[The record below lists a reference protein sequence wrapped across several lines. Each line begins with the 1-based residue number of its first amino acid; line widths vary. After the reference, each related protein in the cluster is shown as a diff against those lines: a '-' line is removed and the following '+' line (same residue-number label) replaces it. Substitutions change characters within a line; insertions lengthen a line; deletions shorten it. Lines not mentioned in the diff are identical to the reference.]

1 MRSSRP
7 EPAIRSMQDQTREHS
22 FQPVAARE
30 RPTSSRDKHFFAGH
44 RDGKRPLKG
53 DPLRGAK
60 ERYDVVVIGSGLGG
74 LTAANI
80 LARAGRSVLV
90 LEQHYNYGGL
100 ATWFKRKGGHVFDIS
115 LHGFPFG
122 MKKTCRK
129 YWSEAI
135 ADRVVQ
141 LDGVRFDNP
150 QFSFDTAFTR
160 EDFTEKLVSV
170 LGQDRDNVEGFYDAL
185 RQMNYYDR
193 DTRTTGEL
201 FEAYFPGR
209 NDVHR
214 LLMEPI
220 SYANGSALDD
230 PAISYG
236 IVFSNFMSKGV
247 YTFVDGTDGL
257 IHAMKDILQANG
269 VDLFNRVQ
277 VDQIVVERGKVS
289 GVRVGD
295 RFIAAEAVVSNAN
308 VKVTAERL
316 VGAEHFR
323 PEWLQGLRDVRLNT
337 SSCQVY
343 MGLKEGESL
352 PWVSDLFFT
361 STRPTFDSAA
371 LCDLHGESRT
381 FSFYYPKGRPSDAAA
396 GRPDR
401 YAIVSSTN
409 ALYEDWARMSPTEY
423 EANKQRMIDET
434 VADIDRRV
442 PGTAKKLEH
451 VEAATPRSFEF
462 YTQHAAGTSF
472 GTKFEGLP
480 YSMNLAQEIEG
491 LYHAGSVGIIMSGW
505 LGAANYGA
513 ITANKVDAH
522 LATLAGAQ

>member
-1 MRSSRP
+1 MT
-7 EPAIRSMQDQTREHS
+7 D
-22 FQPVAARE
+22 
-30 RPTSSRDKHFFAGH
+30 TSSTPASAPRQKKFFAGH
-44 RDGKRPLKG
+44 RDGKRPLTS
-53 DPLRGAK
+53 DPLKGAK
-60 ERYDVVVIGSGLGG
+60 NHYDVVVIGSGLGG

-80 LARAGRSVLV
+80 LARNGHSVAV

-129 YWSEAI
+129 YWGQHV
-135 ADRVVQ
+135 ADKIVQ
-141 LDGVRFDNP
+141 LDGIRFDNP
-150 QFSFDTAFTR
+150 QFSFDTEFTR
-160 EDFTEKLVSV
+160 DDFTDKLVSV
-170 LGQDRDNVEGFYDAL
+170 LGCEQSVVEGFYDDL
-185 RQMNYYDR
+185 RRMNYYDN

-201 FEAYFPGR
+201 FEEYFPGR

-220 SYANGSALDD
+220 TYANGSSLED

-247 YTFVDGTDGL
+247 YTFTGGTDGL
-257 IHAMKDILQANG
+257 IKDMRGVLASNG
-269 VDLFNRVQ
+269 VDMFSRVR
-277 VDQIVVERGKVS
+277 VDEVLVEGGTVK

-295 RFIAAEAVVSNAN
+295 RAISADIVLSNAN
-308 VKVTAERL
+308 VKTTAEHL
-316 VGAEHFR
+316 VGEQHFD
-323 PEWLQGLRDVRLNT
+323 PEWLAGLREVRLNT

-343 MGLKEGESL
+343 MGLRQGETL

-381 FSFYYPKGRPSDAAA
+381 FSFYYPKGRPQDAEK

-401 YAIVSSTN
+401 YVIVSSTN
-409 ALYEDWARMSPTEY
+409 ALYEDWAAMDEAAY
-423 EANKQRMIDET
+423 EANKRRMVEET
-434 VADIDRRV
+434 IADIERRV
-442 PGTAKKLEH
+442 PGTAAKIEH
-451 VEAATPRSFEF
+451 AEAATPRSFEF
-462 YTQHAAGTSF
+462 YTEAPTGTSF

-480 YSMNLAQEIEG
+480 YSMNLSEQIEG

-513 ITANKVDAH
+513 ITANKIDAK
-522 LATLAGAQ
+522 LASMVTAD

>member
-1 MRSSRP
+1 MTDATTTSSGA
-7 EPAIRSMQDQTREHS
+7 PADGG
-22 FQPVAARE
+22 A
-30 RPTSSRDKHFFAGH
+30 SRDKKFYAGH
-44 RDGKRPLKG
+44 RDGKRPLAR
-53 DPLRGAK
+53 DPLKGARD
-60 ERYDVVVIGSGLGG
+60 RYDVVVIGSGLGG

-80 LARAGRSVLV
+80 LARNGHSVAV

-129 YWSEAI
+129 YWGQHV
-135 ADRVVQ
+135 ADKIVQ
-141 LDGVRFDNP
+141 LDGIRFDNP
-150 QFSFDTAFTR
+150 QFSFDTEFTR
-160 EDFTEKLVSV
+160 EDFTDKLVTV
-170 LGQDRDNVEGFYDAL
+170 LGCDRNVVEGFYDDL
-185 RQMNYYDR
+185 RRMNYYDQ
-193 DTRTTGEL
+193 DQRTTGEL
-201 FEAYFPGR
+201 FEEYFPGR

-220 SYANGSALDD
+220 TYANGSSLED

-247 YTFVDGTDGL
+247 FTFTGGTDGL
-257 IHAMKDILQANG
+257 IKDMRAVLASNG
-269 VDLFNRVQ
+269 VDMFNRVR
-277 VDQIVVERGKVS
+277 VDEVVVEGGATR

-295 RFIAAEAVVSNAN
+295 RVIAADIVLSNAN
-308 VKVTAERL
+308 VKTTAEQL
-316 VGAEHFR
+316 VGEEHFD
-323 PEWLQGLRDVRLNT
+323 PEWLAGLRNVRLNT

-343 MGLKEGESL
+343 MGLREGESL

-381 FSFYYPKGRPSDAAA
+381 FSFYYPKGRPEDQAK

-401 YAIVSSTN
+401 YVIVSSTN
-409 ALYEDWARMSPTEY
+409 ALYEDWARMDDAEY
-423 EANKQRMIDET
+423 EANKRRMIDET
-434 VADIDRRV
+434 IADIDRRV
-442 PGTAKKLEH
+442 PGTAAKIEH
-451 VEAATPRSFEF
+451 AEAATPRSFEF
-462 YTQHAAGTSF
+462 YTEAPAGTSF

-480 YSMNLAQEIEG
+480 YSMNLSEQVEG

-513 ITANKVDAH
+513 ITANKIDAK
-522 LATLAGAQ
+522 LASMVAAD

>member
-1 MRSSRP
+1 MTDSK
-7 EPAIRSMQDQTREHS
+7 
-22 FQPVAARE
+22 ARN
-30 RPTSSRDKHFFAGH
+30 KKFFAGH
-44 RDGKRPLKG
+44 RDGKRPLTT
-53 DPLRGAK
+53 DPLKSAK

-80 LARAGRSVLV
+80 LARNGHSVCV

-129 YWSEAI
+129 YWGQSI
-135 ADRVVQ
+135 SDRIVQ
-141 LDGVRFDNP
+141 LDGIRFDNP
-150 QFSFDTAFTR
+150 QFSFDTEFTR
-160 EDFTEKLVSV
+160 DCFTDKLVTV
-170 LGQDRDNVEGFYDAL
+170 LGCDRTVVEGFYDDL
-185 RQMNYYDR
+185 RRMNYYDQ
-193 DTRTTGEL
+193 DTRTAGEL
-201 FEAYFPGR
+201 FEEYFPGR

-220 SYANGSALDD
+220 SYANGSGLDD

-247 YTFVDGTDGL
+247 FTFTEGTDGL
-257 IHAMKDILQANG
+257 IREMRQILASNG
-269 VDLFNRVQ
+269 VDLFSRTH
-277 VDQIVVERGKVS
+277 VDKILVEGGKTK
-289 GVRVGD
+289 GVLVGD
-295 RFIAAEAVVSNAN
+295 REIGAEIVLSNASIKST
-308 VKVTAERL
+308 VSSL
-316 VGAEHFR
+316 VGAEHF
-323 PEWLQGLRDVRLNT
+323 EGDWYKGLNDVRLNT

-343 MGLKEGESL
+343 MGLKEGATL

-381 FSFYYPKGRPSDAAA
+381 FSFYYPKGRPIDKEA
-396 GRPDR
+396 GKPER
-401 YAIVSSTN
+401 YVIVSSTN
-409 ALYEDWARMSPTEY
+409 GLYEDWHKMSKEEY
-423 EANKQRMIDET
+423 ESNKQRMVDET
-434 VADIDRRV
+434 VADIERRV
-442 PGTAKKLEH
+442 PGTAAKIEH
-451 VEAATPRSFEF
+451 AEAATPKSFQF
-462 YTQHAAGTSF
+462 YTDSPAGTSF

-480 YSMNLAQEIEG
+480 YSMELSSQVEG

-513 ITANKVDAH
+513 ITANKIDAK
-522 LATLAGAQ
+522 LAHMALPNG

>member
-1 MRSSRP
+1 MTISESGP
-7 EPAIRSMQDQTREHS
+7 SGPSGTRN
-22 FQPVAARE
+22 
-30 RPTSSRDKHFFAGH
+30 KKFFAGH
-44 RDGKRPLKG
+44 RDGKRPVKT
-53 DPLRGAK
+53 DPLKGAK

-80 LARAGRSVLV
+80 LARNGHSVCV

-129 YWSEAI
+129 YFGQQI
-135 ADRVVQ
+135 ADRIVQ

-150 QFSFDTAFTR
+150 QFSFDTKFTR
-160 EDFTEKLVSV
+160 ECFTDKLVNV
-170 LGQDRDNVEGFYDAL
+170 LGCDPATVEGFYDEL
-185 RQMNYYDR
+185 RRMNYYDN
-193 DTRTTGEL
+193 DTRTTREL
-201 FEAYFPGR
+201 FESYFPGR

-220 SYANGSALDD
+220 TYANGSSLDD

-247 YTFVDGTDGL
+247 FTFTEGTDGL
-257 IHAMKDILQANG
+257 IKDMRAILKENG
-269 VDLFNRVQ
+269 VDLFNRVT
-277 VDQIVVERGKVS
+277 VDEITVEQGRVR
-289 GVRVGD
+289 GVRSGD
-295 RFIAAEAVVSNAN
+295 REIKAEIVLSNASI
-308 VKVTAERL
+308 KATAEKL
-316 VGAEHFR
+316 VGEEHFDADWI
-323 PEWLQGLRDVRLNT
+323 EGLRNVRLNT

-343 MGLKEGESL
+343 MGLREGTSL

-361 STRPTFDSAA
+361 SSRPTFDSAA

-381 FSFYYPKGRPSDAAA
+381 FSFYYPKGRPADQSA

-401 YAIVSSTN
+401 YVIVSSTN
-409 ALYEDWARMSPTEY
+409 ALFEDWASMDEASY
-423 EANKQRMIDET
+423 GANKQRMIDET
-434 VADIDRRV
+434 IADIDRRV
-442 PGTAKKLEH
+442 PGTAEKLEH
-451 VEAATPRSFEF
+451 VEAATPMSFQF
-462 YTQHAAGTSF
+462 YTDAPKGTSF

-480 YSMNLAQEIEG
+480 YSMEISSQIEG

-513 ITANKVDAH
+513 ITANKIDAR
-522 LATLAGAQ
+522 LAALASPK

>member
-1 MRSSRP
+1 MDT
-7 EPAIRSMQDQTREHS
+7 ATRT
-22 FQPVAARE
+22 AAEQRE
-30 RPTSSRDKHFFAGH
+30 KKFYAGH
-44 RDGKRPLKG
+44 RDGKRPQTR
-53 DPLRGAK
+53 DPIAK
-60 ERYDVVVIGSGLGG
+60 AKDRYDVVVIGSGLGG

-80 LARAGRSVLV
+80 LARAGHSVCI

-129 YWSEAI
+129 YWGQPI
-135 ADRVVQ
+135 ADKIVQ
-141 LDGVRFDNP
+141 LDGIRFDNP
-150 QFSFDTAFTR
+150 QFGFDTKFTR
-160 EDFTEKLVSV
+160 ECFTDKLVSV
-170 LGQDRDNVEGFYDAL
+170 LGCAPDVVEGFYDEL
-185 RQMNYYDR
+185 RRMNYYDA
-193 DTRTTGEL
+193 DTRTTREL

-220 SYANGSALDD
+220 SYANGSSLDD

-247 YTFVDGTDGL
+247 YTFTDGTDGL
-257 IHAMKDILQANG
+257 VRDMRGVLESNG
-269 VDLFNRVQ
+269 VDLFNRAR
-277 VDQIVVERGKVS
+277 VDEIVVEGRRVR
-289 GVRVGD
+289 GVRIGD
-295 RFIAAEAVVSNAN
+295 RVIAADVVLSNASIRAT
-308 VKVTAERL
+308 VEGLA
-316 VGAEHFR
+316 GPQHFDDD
-323 PEWLQGLRDVRLNT
+323 WLAGLRAVRLNT

-343 MGLKEGESL
+343 MGLRQGESL

-381 FSFYYPKGRPSDAAA
+381 FSFYYPKGRPSDASA
-396 GRPDR
+396 GKPERFV
-401 YAIVSSTN
+401 IVSSTN
-409 ALYEDWARMSPTEY
+409 ALFEDWDRMDESEY

-434 VADIDRRV
+434 IADIDRRV
-442 PGTAKKLEH
+442 PGTAAKIEH
-451 VEAATPRSFEF
+451 AEAATPLSFRF
-462 YTQHAAGTSF
+462 YTEAPNGTSF
-472 GTKFEGLP
+472 GTKFEGLS
-480 YSMNLAQEIEG
+480 YSMELSTQVEG

-513 ITANKVDAH
+513 ITANKIDAR
-522 LATLAGAQ
+522 LMAMAPADG